1 MRSKHLHDVDAG
13 GVDKLVEKQLKRKGK
28 ELSVD
33 DDFVDDSPK
42 VPSVKKPKVSPSSSK
57 PKKKKPSKKVP
68 KLVHQKISIK
78 NGPYFAQ
85 QNIDYGVLRF
95 HSLCDPSIPSQIQAL
110 LSPNALRYELT
121 KSTDSYFSVLFK
133 GEKLNFSLREF
144 GLITGL
150 NCVNKFSDY
159 GYTSTYV
166 SPLMNTYFPNK
177 ERVEKW
183 HLKNVVTNKAW
194 ANDVDAV
201 KLCILY
207 MLEFFVCPS
216 DKDHVTFI
224 DKFMFFLIESG
235 NFESYPWGIKSFKQV
250 IESVRHRL
258 NPHVHSYLI
267 RGCSLALQVWLYECC
282 SSVSTE
288 LATRCSESIPRI
300 LRWSATKGQIWL
312 TAIEEKMIKPEW
324 IKFTNMIE
332 SGEEL
337 GVLNLPDKIQY
348 EDEHGAQPSHV
359 PTAASPSFEPK
370 YTDCQEDI
378 ESVSSKLRKL
388 EKGIVQVDGKLDAYR
403 KAVFEELSSLREFI
417 DQSLKGVMNVINK
430 RFDLDESKF
439 AGSSTKNNYQHQGEN
454 NQQFQF
460 NAGNQLH
467 GSTSN
472 TTTISPEHFQPHV
485 DLYPDF
491 QEAAEAYKAEGEV
504 PQSPIHGVT
513 VTEVVPEGIDKKVVP
528 EGIDNKGLTLDDF
541 ELPENLSQLVMY
553 GEPIPDESTPVHPG
567 RTRQPGKHARSPFT
581 SLYSSG
587 GSTSVGP
594 KFFYLK
600 HPFTSVIGENV
611 DPELTERFTNWLY
624 IRSDKVSRRRKYY
637 FSKKDN
643 QIKPWLDFGCE
654 KIDKKDWFYDLAH
667 PGQVIN
673 NTHIDVIMYYLRKR
687 GKYGPN
693 NNTRFT
699 TTDCLFKTKIERIYD
714 KFISS
719 PPEQRYSVVKPED
732 DVGEYIL
739 GYRILANVA
748 WDLVDYVL
756 IPVNLVENFHW
767 LLLVFDIKDRQL
779 YVYDSMVRANRH
791 KTVETLVDK
800 FSIIIPL
807 YLSCTGFYG
816 KRKDIDFKTTKA
828 YIEKPV
834 TDPLDIQW
842 MVAEIP
848 QQKEGSVDCGVF
860 VAAFAEYVSLGDLAI
875 PKEDL
880 SDIDQH
886 CRCYGALLWD
896 YATKKQEDG
905 SISES
910 EVTGRL
916 ARRKGALDYSSN
928 TVKLHIH
935 YNLDTIYVECILY

>member
-1 MRSKHLHDVDAG
+1 MKKTNTPPKKSSKAILADIPTFDLGVLTPKSPPKIPQTTHASEQTTGISSPRQIRAEMRSKHLHDVDVG
-13 GVDKLVEKQLKRKGK
+13 RVDKLVENQLKRKGK

-42 VPSVKKPKVSPSSSK
+42 VPSVKK
-57 PKKKKPSKKVP
+57 
-68 KLVHQKISIK
+68 H
-78 NGPYFAQ
+78 
-85 QNIDYGVLRF
+85 
-95 HSLCDPSIPSQIQAL
+95 
-110 LSPNALRYELT
+110 
-121 KSTDSYFSVLFK
+121 K

-194 ANDVDAV
+194 ANYMDAV

-378 ESVSSKLRKL
+378 ESVSSKLMKL
-388 EKGIVQVDGKLDAYR
+388 EKGIVQ
-403 KAVFEELSSLREFI
+403 ELSSLREFI

-460 NAGNQLH
+460 NAGDQLH
-467 GSTSN
+467 ESTSN
-472 TTTISPEHFQPHV
+472 TATISPEHFQPHV

-491 QEAAEAYKAEGEV
+491 QEAAEAYKAAEVSAEHLQGNIEEEPVIDEVAEAQQADLHLSTEGEV

-624 IRSDKVSRRRKYY
+624 ICSDKVSRRRKYY

-739 GYRILANVA
+739 G
-748 WDLVDYVL
+748 
-756 IPVNLVENFHW
+756 
-767 LLLVFDIKDRQL
+767 QL

-816 KRKDIDFKTTKA
+816 KRKDINFKTTKA

-880 SDIDQH
+880 FDIDQH
-886 CRCYGALLWD
+886 RRRYGALLWD

-916 ARRKGALDYSSN
+916 ARRKGALAKN
-928 TVKLHIH
+928 ERTRVQRKKK
-935 YNLDTIYVECILY
+935 

>member
-1 MRSKHLHDVDAG
+1 
-13 GVDKLVEKQLKRKGK
+13 
-28 ELSVD
+28 
-33 DDFVDDSPK
+33 
-42 VPSVKKPKVSPSSSK
+42 
-57 PKKKKPSKKVP
+57 
-68 KLVHQKISIK
+68 
-78 NGPYFAQ
+78 
-85 QNIDYGVLRF
+85 
-95 HSLCDPSIPSQIQAL
+95 
-110 LSPNALRYELT
+110 
-121 KSTDSYFSVLFK
+121 
-133 GEKLNFSLREF
+133 
-144 GLITGL
+144 
-150 NCVNKFSDY
+150 
-159 GYTSTYV
+159 
-166 SPLMNTYFPNK
+166 
-177 ERVEKW
+177 
-183 HLKNVVTNKAW
+183 
-194 ANDVDAV
+194 
-201 KLCILY
+201 
-207 MLEFFVCPS
+207 
-216 DKDHVTFI
+216 
-224 DKFMFFLIESG
+224 
-235 NFESYPWGIKSFKQV
+235 
-250 IESVRHRL
+250 
-258 NPHVHSYLI
+258 
-267 RGCSLALQVWLYECC
+267 
-282 SSVSTE
+282 
-288 LATRCSESIPRI
+288 
-300 LRWSATKGQIWL
+300 
-312 TAIEEKMIKPEW
+312 
-324 IKFTNMIE
+324 
-332 SGEEL
+332 
-337 GVLNLPDKIQY
+337 
-348 EDEHGAQPSHV
+348 
-359 PTAASPSFEPK
+359 
-370 YTDCQEDI
+370 
-378 ESVSSKLRKL
+378 
-388 EKGIVQVDGKLDAYR
+388 
-403 KAVFEELSSLREFI
+403 
-417 DQSLKGVMNVINK
+417 MNVINK

-460 NAGNQLH
+460 NAGDQLH

-472 TTTISPEHFQPHV
+472 TATISPEHFQPHV

-491 QEAAEAYKAEGEV
+491 QEVAEAYKAAEVSTEHLQGNIEEEPVIDEVAEAQQAEGEV

-528 EGIDNKGLTLDDF
+528 EGIENKGLTLDDF

-816 KRKDIDFKTTKA
+816 KRKDINFKSTKA
-828 YIEKPV
+828 YI
-834 TDPLDIQW
+834 
-842 MVAEIP
+842 
-848 QQKEGSVDCGVF
+848 
-860 VAAFAEYVSLGDLAI
+860 
-875 PKEDL
+875 
-880 SDIDQH
+880 
-886 CRCYGALLWD
+886 
-896 YATKKQEDG
+896 KKQE
-905 SISES
+905 
-910 EVTGRL
+910 R
-916 ARRKGALDYSSN
+916 SN
-928 TVKLHIH
+928 TV
-935 YNLDTIYVECILY
+935 DAMELYCGTMQQRSKKMGQSVRVRLLAG

>member
-1 MRSKHLHDVDAG
+1 MHASEQTTGISSPRQIRAEMRSKHLHDVDAG

-28 ELSVD
+28 KLSVD

-42 VPSVKKPKVSPSSSK
+42 VPSVKKTQDSLSQFCRLIGTVT
-57 PKKKKPSKKVP
+57 
-68 KLVHQKISIK
+68 
-78 NGPYFAQ
+78 
-85 QNIDYGVLRF
+85 LRQCINPF
-95 HSLCDPSIPSQIQAL
+95 NEYI
-110 LSPNALRYELT
+110 
-121 KSTDSYFSVLFK
+121 
-133 GEKLNFSLREF
+133 
-144 GLITGL
+144 
-150 NCVNKFSDY
+150 
-159 GYTSTYV
+159 
-166 SPLMNTYFPNK
+166 FPNK
-177 ERVEKW
+177 ERVEKC

-267 RGCSLALQVWLYECC
+267 RGYSLALQVWLYECC

-288 LATRCSESIPRI
+288 LSTRCSESIPRI

-312 TAIEEKMIKPEW
+312 IAIEEKMIKPEW

-332 SGEEL
+332 FGEEL

-388 EKGIVQVDGKLDAYR
+388 EKGIVQEDC
-403 KAVFEELSSLREFI
+403 FEELSSLREFI
-417 DQSLKGVMNVINK
+417 DQSLKSVMNVINK

-460 NAGNQLH
+460 NAGDQLH

-472 TTTISPEHFQPHV
+472 TATISPEHFQPHV

-491 QEAAEAYKAEGEV
+491 QEAAEAYKAEHLQGNIEEEPVIDEVAEAQQAEGEV

-513 VTEVVPEGIDKKVVP
+513 VTEVVPEGIDKKVVPEVVP

-594 KFFYLK
+594 KFFNLK

-637 FSKKDN
+637 FFKKDN

-654 KIDKKDWFYDLAH
+654 KIDKKDWFYALAH

-673 NTHIDVIMYYLRKR
+673 NTHIDVMMYYLRKR

-739 GYRILANVA
+739 GYRILVNVA

-880 SDIDQH
+880 SDIDQY
-886 CRCYGALLWD
+886 RRRYGALLWD

-916 ARRKGALDYSSN
+916 VRRKGAPAKN
-928 TVKLHIH
+928 ERTRVQRKKK
-935 YNLDTIYVECILY
+935 

>member
-1 MRSKHLHDVDAG
+1 MQNQAIHLLM
-13 GVDKLVEKQLKRKGK
+13 KY
-28 ELSVD
+28 ELS
-33 DDFVDDSPK
+33 
-42 VPSVKKPKVSPSSSK
+42 
-57 PKKKKPSKKVP
+57 
-68 KLVHQKISIK
+68 
-78 NGPYFAQ
+78 
-85 QNIDYGVLRF
+85 
-95 HSLCDPSIPSQIQAL
+95 
-110 LSPNALRYELT
+110 
-121 KSTDSYFSVLFK
+121 KSTDSYFSVLLK

-166 SPLMNTYFPNK
+166 SHLMTTYFSNK
-177 ERVEKW
+177 QRVEKW

-194 ANDVDAV
+194 ANDE
-201 KLCILY
+201 Y
-207 MLEFFVCPS
+207 
-216 DKDHVTFI
+216 T
-224 DKFMFFLIESG
+224 SG

-300 LRWSATKGQIWL
+300 LRWSTIKGQIWL
-312 TAIEEKMIKPEW
+312 IAIEEKMIKPEW
-324 IKFTNMIE
+324 LKFTSITE
-332 SGEEL
+332 SGEEI

-348 EDEHGAQPSHV
+348 EDAHGAQSSQV
-359 PTAASPSFEPK
+359 PIVASPTFEHK
-370 YTDCQEDI
+370 DTDCQEDTG
-378 ESVSSKLRKL
+378 SVTSKLMKL
-388 EKGIVQVDGKLDAYR
+388 EKGIEQVDGKLAEFR

-417 DQSLKGVMNVINK
+417 DVSVKSVMKVIN
-430 RFDLDESKF
+430 RRYDVDESKF
-439 AGSSTKNNYQHQGEN
+439 AGSSTQNNDQQQGEN

-460 NAGNQLH
+460 NIGDQVHA
-467 GSTSN
+467 STNN
-472 TTTISPEHFQPHV
+472 TSAISPEHVQAHV

-491 QEAAEAYKAEGEV
+491 QEAAGAYKAAKVSTEHLQAHVEEEPEFEGVVEAQQAEAEVSPGGVPTMVEEEPGFQEGAEVEKADIEDNV

-513 VTEVVPEGIDKKVVP
+513 VNEVVPEGSGIDKKGP
-528 EGIDNKGLTLDDF
+528 TLDDF
-541 ELPENLSQLVMY
+541 ELPDNLTQLVMY
-553 GEPIPDESTPVHPG
+553 GETIPDEATPIHPG

-581 SLYSSG
+581 HLYSSG

-594 KFFYLK
+594 NFFPQAPLHNCY
-600 HPFTSVIGENV
+600 
-611 DPELTERFTNWLY
+611 
-624 IRSDKVSRRRKYY
+624 RRKEY

-654 KIDKKDWFYDLAH
+654 KVDKKDWFYALAH
-667 PGQVIN
+667 SGQVIN

-693 NNTRFT
+693 IDARFT
-699 TTDCLFKTKIERIYD
+699 TTDCLFRTKIERIYD
-714 KFISS
+714 KFKSS
-719 PPEQRYSVVKPED
+719 PPELKYSVVKSDD
-732 DVGEYIL
+732 DVAEYIL
-739 GYRILANVA
+739 GYRLLANVA
-748 WDLVDYVL
+748 WDVVDYVIML
-756 IPVNLVENFHW
+756 VTIVENFHW
-767 LLLVFDIKDRQL
+767 LLLVFDIADMQL
-779 YVYDSMVRANRH
+779 YVYDSM
-791 KTVETLVDK
+791 

-807 YLSCTGFYG
+807 YLSCTGCYG
-816 KRKDIDFKTTKA
+816 KRNNIDFKTTKA

-834 TDPLDIQW
+834 TDPLNIQW

-848 QQKEGSVDCGVF
+848 QQKEGSLDCGVF
-860 VAAFAEYVSLGDLAI
+860 VAAFAEFFSLGDSAI

-886 CRCYGALLWD
+886 RRRYGALLWD

-916 ARRKGALDYSSN
+916 VRRKGAPAKN
-928 TVKLHIH
+928 ERTRVQRKKK
-935 YNLDTIYVECILY
+935 

>member
-13 GVDKLVEKQLKRKGK
+13 AGDKLVEKQLKRKGK

-42 VPSVKKPKVSPSSSK
+42 VPSVKKP
-57 PKKKKPSKKVP
+57 
-68 KLVHQKISIK
+68 K

-110 LSPNALRYELT
+110 LSPNALSVFKKTYFVYLLGLPTICMQNQSLHLLMKYELT

-150 NCVNKFSDY
+150 NCVNKFSNY

-166 SPLMNTYFPNK
+166 SPLMNTYFSNK
-177 ERVEKW
+177 EKVEKW

-201 KLCILY
+201 KLCIIY

-267 RGCSLALQVWLYECC
+267 RGCSLALQVWLYKCW

-288 LATRCSESIPRI
+288 LATRCSESITRI

-312 TAIEEKMIKPEW
+312 TATEEKMIKPEW
-324 IKFTNMIE
+324 LKFTNMIE

-370 YTDCQEDI
+370 DTDCQEDI

-388 EKGIVQVDGKLDAYR
+388 EKGIVQVDGKLDAFR
-403 KAVFEELSSLREFI
+403 KAVFEEISSLREFI
-417 DQSLKGVMNVINK
+417 DQSLKSVMNVINR

-460 NAGNQLH
+460 NVGDQLH
-467 GSTSN
+467 GSISN
-472 TTTISPEHFQPHV
+472 TAEVSPEHLQGNIEEEPV
-485 DLYPDF
+485 ID
-491 QEAAEAYKAEGEV
+491 EVAEAQKADLHLSTEGEV
-504 PQSPIHGVT
+504 PQSSIHGVT
-513 VTEVVPEGIDKKVVP
+513 VTEVVPEGIDKKVIPEVVP

-594 KFFYLK
+594 KLFYLK

-624 IRSDKVSRRRKYY
+624 IRSDKVSRRRKDY

-654 KIDKKDWFYDLAH
+654 KIDKKDWFYAIAH

-673 NTHIDVIMYYLRKR
+673 NTVELADYWDLKLGGMFHLFLCIVNKCRHYSVANLQQSHIDVIMYYLRKR

-739 GYRILANVA
+739 RYIILANVA

-756 IPVNLVENFHW
+756 MPVNLVENFHW
-767 LLLVFDIKDRQL
+767 LLLVFDIKGRQL
-779 YVYDSMVRANRH
+779 YVYDFMVRANRH

-848 QQKEGSVDCGVF
+848 QQKEGSVDCGIF
-860 VAAFAEYVSLGDLAI
+860 VAAFAEYVSFGDLAI

-886 CRCYGALLWD
+886 RRRYRALLWD
-896 YATKKQEDG
+896 YATKK
-905 SISES
+905 
-910 EVTGRL
+910 
-916 ARRKGALDYSSN
+916 
-928 TVKLHIH
+928 
-935 YNLDTIYVECILY
+935 

>member
-13 GVDKLVEKQLKRKGK
+13 GGDKPVEKQLKRKGK
-28 ELSVD
+28 ELCID
-33 DDFVDDSPK
+33 DDFVEDSSK
-42 VPSVKKPKVSPSSSK
+42 IPSVKKPKVSPFSSK
-57 PKKKKPSKKVP
+57 SKKKKPSKKVP
-68 KLVHQKISIK
+68 KLVHKKIL
-78 NGPYFAQ
+78 
-85 QNIDYGVLRF
+85 V
-95 HSLCDPSIPSQIQAL
+95 
-110 LSPNALRYELT
+110 
-121 KSTDSYFSVLFK
+121 K

-144 GLITGL
+144 GLINGL
-150 NCVNKFSDY
+150 NSVNNFSDY
-159 GYTSTYV
+159 SYTSTYV
-166 SPLMNTYFPNK
+166 SHLMTTYFPNK
-177 ERVEKW
+177 QRVEKW
-183 HLKNVVTNKAW
+183 HLKNVVTNKVW
-194 ANDVDAV
+194 ANDEDAV
-201 KLCILY
+201 RLCILY
-207 MLEFFVCPS
+207 LLEFFVCPS
-216 DKDHVTFI
+216 DKDHVSFI

-324 IKFTNMIE
+324 LKFTSMTE
-332 SGEEL
+332 SGEEI

-348 EDEHGAQPSHV
+348 EDEHGAQSSQV
-359 PTAASPSFEPK
+359 PIDASPTFEPK
-370 YTDCQEDI
+370 HTDCQEDT
-378 ESVSSKLRKL
+378 ESVTSKLRKL
-388 EKGIVQVDGKLDAYR
+388 EKGIEQVDGKLVEFS

-417 DQSLKGVMNVINK
+417 DVSVKSVMKVINSK
-430 RFDLDESKF
+430 YDVDESRF
-439 AGSSTKNNYQHQGEN
+439 AGSSTKNNDQQQREN

-460 NAGNQLH
+460 NIGDQVHA
-467 GSTSN
+467 STSN
-472 TTTISPEHFQPHV
+472 TAAISPDHV
-485 DLYPDF
+485 QAHVEEEPEFEEVAEAQQAKAGVSPGAVPAMVEEEPGF
-491 QEAAEAYKAEGEV
+491 QEGAEVEKADIEDNV
-504 PQSPIHGVT
+504 PQSPIHGAT
-513 VTEVVPEGIDKKVVP
+513 VNELVPEGSGIDK
-528 EGIDNKGLTLDDF
+528 KGLTLDDF
-541 ELPENLSQLVMY
+541 ELLDNLTQLVMY
-553 GEPIPDESTPVHPG
+553 VEPIPDEATPIHPG

-581 SLYSSG
+581 PLYSSG
-587 GSTSVGP
+587 GSTYVGP

-600 HPFTSVIGENV
+600 HPFTTVIGENV
-611 DPELTERFTNWLY
+611 DADLIERFTNWLY
-624 IRSDKVSRRRKYY
+624 LRSDKVSKRRKEY

-643 QIKPWLDFGCE
+643 QIKPWLDLGCE
-654 KIDKKDWFYDLAH
+654 KVDKKDWFYALAH

-693 NNTRFT
+693 NDIRFT
-699 TTDCLFKTKIERIYD
+699 TTDCLFRTKIERIYD

-719 PPEQRYSVVKPED
+719 PPELKYSVVKSDD
-732 DVGEYIL
+732 DVAEYIL
-739 GYRILANVA
+739 GYRLLANVA
-748 WDLVDYVL
+748 WDVVDYV
-756 IPVNLVENFHW
+756 IMPVNIVENFHW
-767 LLLVFDIKDRQL
+767 LLLVFDIADRQL
-779 YVYDSMVRANRH
+779 YVYDSMVSSNRH
-791 KTVETLVDK
+791 NTVESLVDK

-816 KRKDIDFKTTKA
+816 KCKDIDFKTTKA

-834 TDPLDIQW
+834 TDPLNIQW

-848 QQKEGSVDCGVF
+848 QQKEGSLDCGVF

-886 CRCYGALLWD
+886 RRRYGALLWD
-896 YATKKQEDG
+896 YAAKKQEDG

-916 ARRKGALDYSSN
+916 LRRKGAPAKN
-928 TVKLHIH
+928 ERTRVQRKKK
-935 YNLDTIYVECILY
+935 

>member
-1 MRSKHLHDVDAG
+1 MKKTNTPQKKSSKATLADIPTFDLGVLTPKSPPKNPQSTHASEQTTGISSPRQIRAEMRSKHLHDVDVG
-13 GVDKLVEKQLKRKGK
+13 GVDKLVENQLKRKGK

-42 VPSVKKPKVSPSSSK
+42 VPSVKKHKVSPSSSK

-68 KLVHQKISIK
+68 KLVKEKISIK

-85 QNIDYGVLRF
+85 QNVDYGVLRF

-110 LSPNALRYELT
+110 LSPNALRVFRKTCFGYLLGLPTICMQNQSLHLLMKYELT

-378 ESVSSKLRKL
+378 ESVSSKLMKL

-403 KAVFEELSSLREFI
+403 KDVFEELSSLREFI

-460 NAGNQLH
+460 NAGDQLH

-472 TTTISPEHFQPHV
+472 TATISPEHFQPHV

-528 EGIDNKGLTLDDF
+528 EGIENKGLTLDDF

-553 GEPIPDESTPVHPG
+553 GEPIRDESTPVHPG

-800 FSIIIPL
+800 
-807 YLSCTGFYG
+807 
-816 KRKDIDFKTTKA
+816 
-828 YIEKPV
+828 
-834 TDPLDIQW
+834 
-842 MVAEIP
+842 
-848 QQKEGSVDCGVF
+848 
-860 VAAFAEYVSLGDLAI
+860 
-875 PKEDL
+875 
-880 SDIDQH
+880 H
-886 CRCYGALLWD
+886 
-896 YATKKQEDG
+896 
-905 SISES
+905 
-910 EVTGRL
+910 
-916 ARRKGALDYSSN
+916 
-928 TVKLHIH
+928 
-935 YNLDTIYVECILY
+935 